1 MCAEKLKKWYTKKG
15 HTKSKT
21 YNNNI
26 HVPIQ
31 TISFRCL
38 PFLCHFSSWRTNDQL
53 KQSEHTKYH
62 FNLTCMSVCFCMRF
76 YCFHFFSLYF
86 SIFPF
91 HVFLCSSSTDCE
103 YFIIGYSFWYEKQHR
118 YLSSALCFSLF
129 FPSIRF
135 FSNDIRFYYRIICS
149 VWFFFFFY
157 VTLLFQLNKRSTI
170 SE

>member
-1 MCAEKLKKWYTKKG
+1 M
-15 HTKSKT
+15 SKT

-76 YCFHFFSLYF
+76 YCFHFFFLYIFLFFHFMYSCLHLLLIVSILSSAIVFGMRNSIDIYLLLYAFLYF
-86 SIFPF
+86 SHQFSF
-91 HVFLCSSSTDCE
+91 SVMTYVFTIELYVRCGFFLLLLC
-103 YFIIGYSFWYEKQHR
+103 YSFV
-118 YLSSALCFSLF
+118 SA
-129 FPSIRF
+129 
-135 FSNDIRFYYRIICS
+135 
-149 VWFFFFFY
+149 
-157 VTLLFQLNKRSTI
+157 K
-170 SE
+170 